1 VPPAAARA
9 ISPVADLPGAGEVGR
24 REEQLN
30 RSGRSIVEFTSR
42 RRVLRAALPA
52 IVLLLAAGTAS
63 AEKYEGMVVTFDKPV
78 EAVHKAAVDALTV
91 VGVEIKKDEATLVEG
106 KRKNKMGAFVGS
118 GGEVLS
124 VALTA
129 VDGGKT
135 EAKIRTTK
143 TFVGRAGQKVWD
155 QQVADEMN
163 KSLGLAA
170 TSAPAAA
177 TTAQ

>member
-1 VPPAAARA
+1 
-9 ISPVADLPGAGEVGR
+9 
-24 REEQLN
+24 
-30 RSGRSIVEFTSR
+30 VEFISR
-42 RRVLRAALPA
+42 RRMVRAALPA
-52 IVLLLAAGTAS
+52 IALMLSASVVAAD
-63 AEKYEGMVVTFDKPV
+63 KYDGMVVTFDKPV
-78 EAVHKAAVDALTV
+78 EEVHKAAVDALTV

-129 VDGGKT
+129 VDGSKT

-155 QQVADEMN
+155 QQVADEMA
-163 KSLGLAA
+163 KSLTGGASVP
-170 TSAPAAA
+170 SAPAA

>member
-1 VPPAAARA
+1 MDP
-9 ISPVADLPGAGEVGR
+9 ISP
-24 REEQLN
+24 
-30 RSGRSIVEFTSR
+30 
-42 RRVLRAALPA
+42 RRVCRAFLPA
-52 IVLLLAAGTAS
+52 MALVLAAGTAS
-63 AEKYEGMVVTFDKPV
+63 AEKYDGMVVTFEKPV
-78 EAVHKAAVDALTV
+78 EEVHKAAVDALTV
-91 VGVEIKKDEATLVEG
+91 IGVEIKKDEPLLLEG

-163 KSLGLAA
+163 KSLGAA
-170 TSAPAAA
+170 SASAAPAAA
-177 TTAQ
+177 AGTTAQ

>member
-1 VPPAAARA
+1 
-9 ISPVADLPGAGEVGR
+9 
-24 REEQLN
+24 
-30 RSGRSIVEFTSR
+30 VEHFSR

-52 IVLLLAAGTAS
+52 MVLMLAAGTAS
-63 AEKYEGMVVTFDKPV
+63 AEKYDGMVVTFDKPA
-78 EAVHKAAVDALTV
+78 EQVHKAAVDALTV
-91 VGVEIKKDEATLVEG
+91 VGVEIKKDEPNLVEG

-143 TFVGRAGQKVWD
+143 TMLGRAGQKVWD

-163 KSLGLAA
+163 KSLGLAPA
-170 TSAPAAA
+170 AAPAAA
-177 TTAQ
+177 TAQ